1 MSFSFDVTNI
11 PAAKYAAFY
20 MFNRAK
26 MFRKN
31 PDDVYFDGILF
42 HTKSL
47 EEKGNLIII
56 HLAPEYEKNID
67 FYEEHGLCLCIT
79 SFDEKPVPIMRL

>member
-1 MSFSFDVTNI
+1 MSFSFDVTHI
-11 PAAKYAAFY
+11 PGARYAALN
-20 MFNRAK
+20 MFKQAN
-26 MFRKN
+26 MFKKQ

-42 HTKSL
+42 HTKSF

-67 FYEEHGLCLCIT
+67 FYEEYGLCLCIT
-79 SFDEKPVPIMRL
+79 SFNEKPVCITRL